1 RKPAG
6 RNGRWCTT
14 RGGGPRMT
22 RDELAA
28 RLLHTFLEELD
39 EQVRV
44 LNAELLALEREGASA
59 QRLGAVFRVAHTL
72 KGAARATR
80 LTPIEE
86 LCHAMEGPLAGA
98 QSGARGLRE
107 EDFQLLFE
115 AADALSSAGDRLRR
129 SEPLDSAA
137 LRTLARRFSAS
148 SGRYGSAHLT
158 TPGFGGA
165 PVRDSRQRPA
175 TAKTGAGAGRSGS
188 QPRDRSNAG
197 DGFGDSDESDRSAES
212 G

>member
-1 RKPAG
+1 TGRCTDRGLVRPAG
-6 RNGRWCTT
+6 DRNGADSPSHQQHPRGDAAEPLLLQAGGAGGDGPEQARQPAGGHGRWRAT

-115 AADALSSAGDRLRR
+115 AADALSSAG
-129 SEPLDSAA
+129 
-137 LRTLARRFSAS
+137 
-148 SGRYGSAHLT
+148 
-158 TPGFGGA
+158 
-165 PVRDSRQRPA
+165 
-175 TAKTGAGAGRSGS
+175 
-188 QPRDRSNAG
+188 
-197 DGFGDSDESDRSAES
+197 
-212 G
+212 